1 MIVIYLI
8 FTLFEY
14 IDAVRSPLVHPFDHT
29 PLNQLSKRSR
39 VELTGNFK
47 QCFAIQMTVEGVDMK
62 LMVDSG
68 TTDTGVATTRLSH
81 YDGPAIKLDHVFG
94 LRLNWMSYVDRSYWF
109 GYAFNGRISIPGT
122 TIWAS
127 QAPITGI
134 TIQSTRPLFMSP
146 NINGI
151 LGISYPENARY
162 HGIHGSVIDAF
173 FNENTIDKNE
183 VAIQMCSYSLTHDSY
198 IDIGNKDIEPKCG
211 TDGTPLIWIKSPS
224 RKFITVTV
232 LRITVDNQLVKLPKG
247 FQRAKLFTLNQWS
260 LFDVCSTHTQV
271 PDTVFEALKKAIKTS
286 KAILSHISDLGWEGF
301 FCGKL
306 NMPNTIKFDWKKF
319 PTISFTMESA
329 SSLDSATDTLPVVVT
344 LSGMDYIQQNERGE
358 YQFLIRGGYNR
369 YVSFGISSFLRLKIT
384 IDRTN
389 GNVGLGPGCNCEHSI
404 DGYPAL
410 QDPYGKIWRSP
421 M

>member
-1 MIVIYLI
+1 
-8 FTLFEY
+8 
-14 IDAVRSPLVHPFDHT
+14 
-29 PLNQLSKRSR
+29 
-39 VELTGNFK
+39 
-47 QCFAIQMTVEGVDMK
+47 MK

-162 HGIHGSVIDAF
+162 H
-173 FNENTIDKNE
+173 
-183 VAIQMCSYSLTHDSY
+183 
-198 IDIGNKDIEPKCG
+198 
-211 TDGTPLIWIKSPS
+211 DGTPLIWIKSPS

-421 M
+421 IAQASNDPLESTQNVPQSQAASSSTSEHDYT